1 MPAGSPR
8 ITAVE
13 PREDRWLRL
22 WYSDGAILD
31 VDVGPLLDGPV
42 FAGINADSAAFAE
55 VAVGAELGT
64 VVWPGGAD
72 LDPDVLYGRCEPD
85 PAAGFDRRVVRPARD
100 TVA

>member
-1 MPAGSPR
+1 MSLPR

-13 PREDRWLRL
+13 PREERWLRL
-22 WYSDGAILD
+22 SYSDGAIFD

-42 FAGINADSAAFAE
+42 FAEINADSATFAA
-55 VAVGAELGT
+55 VAVDPELGT

-72 LDPDVLYGRCEPD
+72 LDPDVLYGRYVPGPPVSLE
-85 PAAGFDRRVVRPARD
+85 RRVVQPARD

>member
-1 MPAGSPR
+1 MTLPR

-22 WYSDGAILD
+22 WYSDGSILD

-42 FAGINADSAAFAE
+42 FAEISANTEAFAE
-55 VAVGAELGT
+55 VAVDAELGT
-64 VVWPGGAD
+64 VVWPGGVD
-72 LDPDVLYGRCEPD
+72 LDPDVLYGRYELEP
-85 PAAGFDRRVVRPARD
+85 AVSFERRIVRAARD

>member
-1 MPAGSPR
+1 MTLPR

-42 FAGINADSAAFAE
+42 FDEIKADPHAFAE
-55 VAVGAELGT
+55 VAVDAELGT
-64 VVWPGGAD
+64 VVWPGGVD
-72 LDPDVLYGRCEPD
+72 LDPDVLYGRYEPD
-85 PAAGFDRRVVRPARD
+85 PAVSFERCVVQPARD

>member
-1 MPAGSPR
+1 MTLPR

-42 FAGINADSAAFAE
+42 FGEINTDSQAFAQ
-55 VAVGAELGT
+55 VAVDPELGT
-64 VVWPGGAD
+64 VVWPGGVD
-72 LDPDVLYGRCEPD
+72 LDPDVLHGRYEPD
-85 PAAGFDRRVVRPARD
+85 PTVSVERRVVRAARD

>member
-1 MPAGSPR
+1 MTLPR

-31 VDVGPLLDGPV
+31 VDVGPLLHGPV
-42 FAGINADSAAFAE
+42 FAEINANSRAFAE
-55 VAVGAELGT
+55 VAADPELGT
-64 VVWPGGAD
+64 VVWPGGVD
-72 LDPDVLYGRCEPD
+72 LDPDVLYSRYEPD
-85 PAAGFDRRVVRPARD
+85 PPVSFGRRVVQPARD